1 MAYLRAIKWFSGG
14 TGGGGERGS
23 VVINR
28 ICRGGLKKTDCQFT
42 ANEE

>member
-14 TGGGGERGS
+14 TRGGEGS
-23 VVINR
+23 VVISR